1 MMIESVIAR
10 TFLIL
15 GFYSHRTSKG
25 SLPVS
30 TQVPECLP
38 DQINSCS
45 LLRAASNLY
54 YNVQVMLRDV
64 QCSDAPHS
72 KIEHKITRGL
82 GNWVGKVARRCTQVS
97 QFKDTLG

>member
-1 MMIESVIAR
+1 MGGVSPTLFACAIC
-10 TFLIL
+10 L
-15 GFYSHRTSKG
+15 GRSFVFYA
-25 SLPVS
+25 L
-30 TQVPECLP
+30 LM
-38 DQINSCS
+38 
-45 LLRAASNLY
+45 LRAASNLY

-82 GNWVGKVARRCTQVS
+82 GNWVGKVARRYTQVS